1 MVSSRLL
8 VLTPLRIEQL
18 AVRDGARTLR
28 TGMGPRRA
36 MIAAA
41 RAQAIEADGV
51 AVAGVCGG
59 VAPGIGPGDVV
70 CASELR
76 REDRS
81 VIAVPGS
88 ALLAAALR
96 LRGLRVHVGPVLS
109 VGRLVRKGTWDEAR
123 EGGVLAV
130 DMESAWLAPGA
141 AGRPFAVLRTVA
153 DPAGQGLLDPR
164 LVVTGAQ
171 ALKSLRR
178 ARPAFAE
185 WAAALAPRRVLLTRW
200 GSLDRADPAIAIV
213 EPALRQRGAP
223 IAGSQTS
230 SNANLLLEVSQAEG
244 SRAYLVD
251 DVTDVDVAWLAG
263 ASTVAVTAG
272 ASAPEQLVERLV
284 SALAALGPIEV
295 EECVATSESQRFPKE
310 LAAYPGARS

>member
-1 MVSSRLL
+1 
-8 VLTPLRIEQL
+8 
-18 AVRDGARTLR
+18 
-28 TGMGPRRA
+28 
-36 MIAAA
+36 
-41 RAQAIEADGV
+41 V
-51 AVAGVCGG
+51 AE
-59 VAPGIGPGDVV
+59 P
-70 CASELR
+70 S
-76 REDRS
+76 
-81 VIAVPGS
+81 
-88 ALLAAALR
+88 
-96 LRGLRVHVGPVLS
+96 
-109 VGRLVRKGTWDEAR
+109 
-123 EGGVLAV
+123 
-130 DMESAWLAPGA
+130 
-141 AGRPFAVLRTVA
+141 
-153 DPAGQGLLDPR
+153 GQGLLDPR